1 MGYKRRVALRLIIA
15 DDDALARALIE
26 AIVERDREL
35 ELVGSAE
42 DAERAIELA
51 KEHQPD
57 VAVLDWV
64 MPGGGGE
71 AAAREILRRSPDTKI
86 LALTTPETRTVDVA
100 EVRGVLAKGSPP
112 RRAAPGDPA
121 KPRAASGQSNAHNP
135 RPVRVQPACGPGR
148 IPDRL
153 GRAPVRITG
162 RARYDRRPV
171 GAAEIVAIA
180 AAGMAAGAINT
191 LVGSGT
197 LITFPVLLA
206 FGYSPVTANVSNNV
220 GLVPGSVAGAIGY
233 RRELEGQRTRA
244 LRFALAS
251 ALGAVTGAV
260 LLLVLPAEAFKA
272 IVPVFIA
279 IALVSV
285 VLQPRLDR
293 LVASRRPPPDAHGT
307 GLPRVL
313 VYLAG
318 VYGGYFGAAQ
328 GILLLA
334 ILGLALPDDL
344 QRVNALKNVLAGVV
358 NGVAAVIFILVA
370 DIAWGPAALIAA
382 GSVVGAQLAA
392 RYGRRMSARALRA
405 VIVAVGIAAIVQLVT

>member
-1 MGYKRRVALRLIIA
+1 M
-15 DDDALARALIE
+15 
-26 AIVERDREL
+26 
-35 ELVGSAE
+35 
-42 DAERAIELA
+42 
-51 KEHQPD
+51 
-57 VAVLDWV
+57 
-64 MPGGGGE
+64 
-71 AAAREILRRSPDTKI
+71 
-86 LALTTPETRTVDVA
+86 RTA
-100 EVRGVLAKGSPP
+100 
-112 RRAAPGDPA
+112 
-121 KPRAASGQSNAHNP
+121 
-135 RPVRVQPACGPGR
+135 
-148 IPDRL
+148 
-153 GRAPVRITG
+153 G

-171 GAAEIVAIA
+171 GAAEIAAIA

-244 LRFALAS
+244 LRFAAAS
-251 ALGAVTGAV
+251 ALGGITGAV
-260 LLLVLPAEAFKA
+260 LLLVLPDDAFDA

-285 VLQPRLDR
+285 VVQPRLDR
-293 LVASRRPPPDAHGT
+293 LVEERRPPPDAHGT
-307 GLPRVL
+307 GLARVL
-313 VYLAG
+313 VYFAG

-370 DIAWGPAALIAA
+370 DVAWGPAALIAA

-392 RYGRRMSARALRA
+392 RYGRRMSPQALRA